1 MRQRDACRLATV
13 LLAVTLASCG
23 KDAPPAGDA
32 PAMAPAPAAPA
43 AAATGPASTGL
54 GATGPGATPA
64 AAPASTTNAP
74 AAAGDT
80 GTPALLQAYLAAW
93 NAHDIAAASMF
104 FDEQGDYFDVAFA
117 GLQHGRAAIAENA
130 IGVFMRGVP
139 DLHWELRSPPIV
151 GPQGIAYEW
160 TLTGTNTGTW
170 GGVRATGQKI
180 QLKGV
185 SFMRVRNGKILYQ
198 STVYDSAA
206 LNRQLG
212 L

>member
-1 MRQRDACRLATV
+1 MAQGTKWHHTMALGWLAV
-13 LLAVTLASCG
+13 LLLAACG
-23 KDAPPAGDA
+23 KVAPTPTAVATRPPAA
-32 PAMAPAPAAPA
+32 LV
-43 AAATGPASTGL
+43 AT
-54 GATGPGATPA
+54 ATAPA
-64 AAPASTTNAP
+64 AAPAGSG
-74 AAAGDT
+74 AANLS
-80 GTPALLQAYLAAW
+80 LLQAYLAAW

-104 FDEQGDYFDVAFA
+104 FDEQGEYFDAAFA
-117 GLQHGRAAIAENA
+117 GMQHGRPAIAENA

-139 DLHWELRSPPIV
+139 DLHWDVRSTPIV
-151 GPQGIAYEW
+151 GSEGVAYEW

-180 QLKGV
+180 QLKGM
-185 SFMRVRNGKILYQ
+185 SFMRIRNGKIAYQ

>member
-1 MRQRDACRLATV
+1 MTQRAQRHDRMAMG
-13 LLAVTLASCG
+13 LLAALLLAACG
-23 KDAPPAGDA
+23 KDAPPPSGASAAA
-32 PAMAPAPAAPA
+32 PAATAQVPAAVAATAPVAIPAPAAGD
-43 AAATGPASTGL
+43 AATLS
-54 GATGPGATPA
+54 
-64 AAPASTTNAP
+64 
-74 AAAGDT
+74 
-80 GTPALLQAYLAAW
+80 LLQSYLAAW

-104 FDEQGDYFDVAFA
+104 FDPQGDYFDAAFA
-117 GLQHGRAAIAENA
+117 GLQHGRPAIAENA

-139 DLHWELRSPPIV
+139 DLHWEVRSAPIIGSEGV
-151 GPQGIAYEW
+151 AFEW

-180 QLKGV
+180 QLKGM
-185 SFMRVRNGKILYQ
+185 SFVRIRNGKILYQ